1 MFENNKI
8 GYYIFAFGLV
18 IAANYVATQYK
29 QTFVP
34 EHDENAEM
42 IKKYLLNENPIYNM
56 HKPKL
61 WIHTKY
67 ELNARKW
74 RDFASRT
81 SMDLNQPYIH
91 YTIQSIIDQN
101 SDDFNICLIDD
112 ETFSKLIPDWDA
124 DIVNMAE
131 PMKSYVRE
139 IGLLEIIYTYG
150 GMLVPNSFLCTKPLI
165 DMYKEGIENKKPFA
179 CEMVNRTCCI
189 AENQKKMLFVPS
201 TKFMGCTKEDAMVGL
216 LIEYLKRSLTK
227 QFDFTDERNFVGET
241 TQCLIKMC
249 NVGDMNLILGQKIGV
264 KTSKRKTILIEDLFE
279 ERKLDLDRSCM
290 GIYIPEDELKSR
302 HKYNWFLYL
311 SKEDLMKTN
320 VAIVKYIQGA
330 LAKQA
335 EEYERKPP
343 TDGIIRNVIA
353 I

>member
-1 MFENNKI
+1 M
-8 GYYIFAFGLV
+8 
-18 IAANYVATQYK
+18 
-29 QTFVP
+29 
-34 EHDENAEM
+34 
-42 IKKYLLNENPIYNM
+42 
-56 HKPKL
+56 
-61 WIHTKY
+61 
-67 ELNARKW
+67 
-74 RDFASRT
+74 
-81 SMDLNQPYIH
+81 
-91 YTIQSIIDQN
+91 
-101 SDDFNICLIDD
+101 
-112 ETFSKLIPDWDA
+112 
-124 DIVNMAE
+124 
-131 PMKSYVRE
+131 
-139 IGLLEIIYTYG
+139 
-150 GMLVPNSFLCTKPLI
+150 
-165 DMYKEGIENKKPFA
+165 
-179 CEMVNRTCCI
+179 
-189 AENQKKMLFVPS
+189 
-201 TKFMGCTKEDAMVGL
+201 
-216 LIEYLKRSLTK
+216 
-227 QFDFTDERNFVGET
+227 GET